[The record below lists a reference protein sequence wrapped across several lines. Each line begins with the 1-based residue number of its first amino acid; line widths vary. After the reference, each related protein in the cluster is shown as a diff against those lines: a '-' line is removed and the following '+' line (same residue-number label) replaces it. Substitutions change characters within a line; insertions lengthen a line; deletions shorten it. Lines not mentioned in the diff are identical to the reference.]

1 MNTISFFH
9 NHSIVNVDAK
19 VIKSLFLIH
28 DFGVVNVVLKCKY
41 IYIYI
46 CHVHLSSK
54 RSIEIIC
61 KIELKFV
68 FLSWITA

>member
-19 VIKSLFLIH
+19 VIKSLFVIR

-41 IYIYI
+41 IYIS
-46 CHVHLSSK
+46 VM
-54 RSIEIIC
+54 II
-61 KIELKFV
+61 
-68 FLSWITA
+68 